1 MRCPHCTMNCN
12 GTKGLATHLGN
23 CKKRIDVEQAPGA
36 EEAVDSKFPCPKC
49 SKKYGTKA
57 SLRIHQYRCKGPSG
71 QAPLAD
77 TICPLCSK
85 VCKGTRGRA
94 SHSRNCQGIAGA
106 AGNVDAAAAPAK
118 RRRQSKPKEQ
128 TGAASAGVAEAVAAS
143 ASAAEAAE
151 TRHQQCTL
159 EEQPVVSAP
168 HDQQPRGGP
177 APYQLPVD
185 RALLHSTVQ
194 LVAAERQNSD
204 VGKRLGFCIDQAVKE
219 MSARKLAGPKTC
231 QQVAF
236 AWL

>member
-12 GTKGLATHLGN
+12 GTKGLATQLGN
-23 CKKRIDVEQAPGA
+23 CKKRKRIDVEQAPSA
-36 EEAVDSKFPCPKC
+36 KKAVDSKFPCPKC

-57 SLRIHQYRCKGPSG
+57 GLRTHQYRCKGPSG
-71 QAPLAD
+71 DKPASAPPAAPAPLAD

-85 VCKGTRGRA
+85 VCKGTRGLA
-94 SHSRNCQGIAGA
+94 SHSRNCKGVAGA

-143 ASAAEAAE
+143 AGAAEAAE
-151 TRHQQCTL
+151 AGHQQCTL

-219 MSARKLAGPKTC
+219 MSARK
-231 QQVAF
+231 
-236 AWL
+236 